1 MSLLKCT
8 TSLCP
13 VFLGLLLGV
22 VHGSAVLDVHGPDF
36 HILPFQEDH
45 GAACRARLGV
55 ILLSVDETVEAE
67 YGRYLAPFEDDGVVL
82 YHARQF
88 KGPEIDV
95 ASLERQKA
103 EIVNSSK
110 LLPLFPFSSV
120 AFACTSDAAVLGPD
134 VIAGLVAQGAMVP
147 EHAVTNPLTAAIRA
161 LHALN
166 ASTVAILTP
175 YTADVTKDVADAFAK
190 ADLTVTTV
198 ASFNQTSDAV
208 VSRIRPSSVLSAVQ
222 ALHKLDGGQAD
233 AVFVSCTN
241 TRTIDVIAR
250 AEKATAVPMVSSN
263 SAMAWDLLRLAGVL
277 TAEKRSEIR
286 PFGGALYDVNVPGQ
300 SAAAGQCP

>member
-1 MSLLKCT
+1 MSLTCT

-95 ASLERQKA
+95 AFNPTFLMDPLKVLEGDEVFFELTDSL
-103 EIVNSSK
+103 S
-110 LLPLFPFSSV
+110 P
-120 AFACTSDAAVLGPD
+120 
-134 VIAGLVAQGAMVP
+134 
-147 EHAVTNPLTAAIRA
+147 
-161 LHALN
+161 
-166 ASTVAILTP
+166 
-175 YTADVTKDVADAFAK
+175 
-190 ADLTVTTV
+190 
-198 ASFNQTSDAV
+198 
-208 VSRIRPSSVLSAVQ
+208 
-222 ALHKLDGGQAD
+222 
-233 AVFVSCTN
+233 
-241 TRTIDVIAR
+241 
-250 AEKATAVPMVSSN
+250 
-263 SAMAWDLLRLAGVL
+263 GVL
-277 TAEKRSEIR
+277 KSNT
-286 PFGGALYDVNVPGQ
+286 PFLYVLMPMRTH
-300 SAAAGQCP
+300 